1 MAGLKPYQGE
11 ELARSTLAF
20 DHLKHQRSQSGMRPF
35 LLLSARILVSLALLY
50 LALRGINFTAI
61 QSRLSQINVGWIA
74 LAVLITVVQI
84 FIGALRWREISELC
98 QAPLTDLQA
107 FRYNMIG
114 AFFNQTLPSSIGG
127 DAMRLWL
134 VNRTGAGWRAA
145 TYSILTDRAVG
156 LIALAL
162 MIVASLPWSYG
173 MIANSHGR
181 LALVLVDF
189 AALLGGLGFL
199 LLGYLPWPWLKHW
212 WPTKHIHACSVIANK
227 VIFDRRSGP
236 KIAILSL
243 SIHVLAVVIAWCAV
257 RSIAA
262 PADFEQVFM
271 LIPPILLITMMP
283 ISIAGWGVREATMMV
298 AFGYAGPAQTDGT
311 VVSILFGA
319 VFFIVGGVGGL
330 VWIFSAEK
338 TAAPIEVVEEDA

>member
-1 MAGLKPYQGE
+1 
-11 ELARSTLAF
+11 
-20 DHLKHQRSQSGMRPF
+20 MRPF
-35 LLLSARILVSLALLY
+35 LVLSIRILVSLALLY
-50 LALRGINFTAI
+50 LALRGINFTVI
-61 QSRLSQINVGWIA
+61 QSRLSQINLGWIA
-74 LAVLITVVQI
+74 LALLITVVQI

-98 QAPLTDLQA
+98 QAPLTDWQA

-127 DAMRLWL
+127 DAVRLWL

-145 TYSILTDRAVG
+145 TYSILTDRAIG

-162 MIVASLPWSYG
+162 IIVASLPWSYG
-173 MIANSHGR
+173 MIADYNGR

-189 AALLGGLGFL
+189 AALAGGLGFL
-199 LLGYLPWPWLKHW
+199 LLGHLPWNWLKTW

-227 VIFDRRSGP
+227 VIFNRRSGP
-236 KIAILSL
+236 KIAVLSL

-257 RSIAA
+257 RAIAA
-262 PADFEQVFM
+262 PAEFEQVFM
-271 LIPPILLITMMP
+271 LIPPIMLITMMP

-298 AFGYAGPAQTDGT
+298 AFGYAGLAQTDGT

-319 VFFIVGGVGGL
+319 VSFMVGCVGGL

-338 TAAPIEVVEEDA
+338 TDKIPDVVPQVD